1 MRAAICFSP
10 IKNLALSFL
19 RFHLYLILI
28 KVDIFTLCSIFLSK
42 QSSWCYQSFES
53 KFIFELFT
61 INI

>member
-42 QSSWCYQSFES
+42 QSCYQSFES

>member
-19 RFHLYLILI
+19 RFQLYLILI
-28 KVDIFTLCSIFLSK
+28 KVDIFTSCSIFLSK
-42 QSSWCYQSFES
+42 QSCYQSFES

>member
-10 IKNLALSFL
+10 IKNLVLSFL
-19 RFHLYLILI
+19 RFQLYLILI
-28 KVDIFTLCSIFLSK
+28 KVDIFTLCGIFLSK
-42 QSSWCYQSFES
+42 QSCYQSFES

>member
-28 KVDIFTLCSIFLSK
+28 KVDIFTLCSIFFSK
-42 QSSWCYQSFES
+42 QSCYQSFES

>member
-19 RFHLYLILI
+19 RFQLYLILI

-42 QSSWCYQSFES
+42 QSCYQSFES

>member
-10 IKNLALSFL
+10 IKNLALSFPV

-42 QSSWCYQSFES
+42 QSCYQSFES

>member
-1 MRAAICFSP
+1 MRAAICISP
-10 IKNLALSFL
+10 KNLALSFL

-42 QSSWCYQSFES
+42 QSCYQSFES